1 MAPSRF
7 TQTWVS
13 WVIKNPKWTLLLLT
27 ILTLAAAAGLPRF
40 KLDASADSLTL
51 EADTDLD
58 YFRKVSKQYNAGDF
72 LVVTYTPKID
82 LFTDAALAKLNDL
95 HKELAAI
102 EGVQAVNSILNVPL
116 LYSPKQSLREI
127 AKQPRTLLTLGEDQ
141 TATDKSLAKQEFLT
155 SPIYRE
161 LILSPDGQ
169 TTALQLNLTVDKV
182 LIDLVT
188 QRDALISKRHQQTLT
203 AEEEQVLN
211 RVAAEYLQRRTDA
224 DAKSRD
230 RVAKVREITGRYKVD
245 AQIFVGGLTMIT
257 ADMVDYIR
265 SDLLI
270 FGTASF
276 LFMVF
281 ILAVLFRNVRYVL
294 IPIASCVMSIVLM
307 LGFLSWVDWRLTVI
321 SSNFVALLMIISL
334 TVTIHL
340 VMRYREYVAA
350 QPSWDRE
357 QLIMATLSFMAMPS
371 WNNTLTTVV
380 AFASFVTSGIRP
392 LIDFG
397 WMMSIGLIVALVL
410 SFVTLPAF
418 LMLLPKDQSVPAVH
432 PLTKTRRSISALCG
446 QFVEKFGRSIF
457 WGGIFLGLISF
468 WGVAKLE
475 VENRFIDYFHADT
488 EIHQGLALIDNKLGG
503 TTSLDIII
511 TPKFNATE
519 PARDADPFADA
530 DKDADTFSDDEDA
543 FADGDPLSENGA
555 KTSVWMTVGGMEY
568 LEKIHDYLETLPE
581 VGKVQ
586 SLATLYKVGKD
597 INGSLNNFELA
608 LMEKSLPEA
617 VSQVLFNPFLDKAN
631 DQTRITLRVKDS
643 YPDLKRAELI
653 ERIRSKINS
662 IDGMEIQEVRYSGL
676 LVLYNNMLQSLYSS
690 QIATL
695 GWSFVVIFIMFL
707 VLLRSWL
714 LSVVATVPTAIS
726 AVVMLGGMG
735 FFGIPLDMMTITI
748 ASITVGIGVDN
759 TIHYLHRFEEEL
771 QLDGDYLATMHRC
784 HASIGHAIY
793 HTNNIIVFGFS
804 IMVLS
809 SFIPTI
815 YFGALTGVAM
825 MVSLAGTLFFLP
837 QFILVLR
844 PFKIKQ
850 SVQTI

>member
-1 MAPSRF
+1 MAPSHF
-7 TQTWVS
+7 THTWVS
-13 WVIKNPKWTLLLLT
+13 WVIKNPRWTLLLLVV
-27 ILTLAAAAGLPRF
+27 LTLAAAAGLPRF

-51 EADTDLD
+51 EADKDLD
-58 YFRKVSKQYNAGDF
+58 YFRQVSKQYNSGDF
-72 LVVTYTPKID
+72 LVVTYTPKQE
-82 LFTDAALAKLNDL
+82 LFSDASLEHLNKLQA
-95 HKELAAI
+95 ELAAI
-102 EGVQAVNSILNVPL
+102 EGVETVNSILNVPL
-116 LYSPKQSLREI
+116 LYSPKQNLREI
-127 AKQPRTLLTLGEDQ
+127 AKQPRTLLSGGQDQ
-141 TATDKSLAKQEFLT
+141 TPTDRTLAKQEFLT

-169 TTALQLNLTVDKV
+169 TTALQLNLQVDKT
-182 LIDLVT
+182 LIDLVS
-188 QRDALISKRHQQTLT
+188 QRDALLTKRQQAGLNK
-203 AEEEQVLN
+203 EETQLLEQ
-211 RVAAEYLQRRTDA
+211 VAAEYLQLRTAA
-224 DAKSRD
+224 DARSHA
-230 RVAKVREITGRYKVD
+230 RVAKVREVVGRYKNE

-265 SDLLI
+265 SDLMI

-276 LFMVF
+276 LFMVL
-281 ILAVLFRNVRYVL
+281 ILAVLFRNLRYVL
-294 IPIASCVMSIVLM
+294 IPIASCVMSIVIM
-307 LGFLSWVDWRLTVI
+307 LGFLAWIDWRLTVI

-340 VMRYREYVAA
+340 VMRYREYVATH
-350 QPSWDRE
+350 PTWSRE

-397 WMMSIGLIVALVL
+397 WMMSIGLMVALVL

-418 LMLLPKDQSVPAVH
+418 LMLLPKDTAAPAVH

-446 QFVEKFGRSIF
+446 VLVEKCGPVIF
-457 WGGIFLGLISF
+457 WGGLILGGLSF
-468 WGVAKLE
+468 WGIAKLE

-488 EIHQGLALIDNKLGG
+488 EIHQGLSLIDNKLGG

-511 TPKFNATE
+511 TPK
-519 PARDADPFADA
+519 PASSAAAADADPFADPEKES
-530 DKDADTFSDDEDA
+530 DPFSNDEDA
-543 FADGDPLSENGA
+543 FADGDPLSENDA

-568 LEKIHDYLETLPE
+568 VQKIHDYLESLPE

-608 LMEKSLPEA
+608 LMEKSLPEP
-617 VSQVLFNPFLDKAN
+617 VSRVLFNPYLDKST

-643 YPDLKRAELI
+643 YPGLKRAELI
-653 ERIRSKINS
+653 DRIRTHISAL
-662 IDGMEIQEVRYSGL
+662 DGMEIQEVRYSRL
-676 LVLYNNMLQSLYSS
+676 LVLYNNMLQSLYTS

-707 VLLRSWL
+707 VLLRSFL

-726 AVVMLGGMG
+726 AAVMLGGMG
-735 FFGIPLDMMTITI
+735 FAGIPLDMMTITI

-771 QLDGDYLATMHRC
+771 QKDGDYLATMHRC

-825 MVSLAGTLFFLP
+825 MVALAGTMFFLP
-837 QFILVLR
+837 QFILMIK
-844 PFKIKQ
+844 PFKVFKPAA
-850 SVQTI
+850 

>member
-1 MAPSRF
+1 MAHSHF
-7 TQTWVS
+7 THTWVS
-13 WVIKNPKWTLLLLT
+13 WVIKNPRWTLLLLT
-27 ILTLAAAAGLPRF
+27 VLTLAAAAGLPRF

-51 EADTDLD
+51 EADKDLD
-58 YFRKVSKQYNAGDF
+58 YFRQVSKQFNSGDF
-72 LVVTYTPKID
+72 LVVTYTPKQD
-82 LFTDAALAKLNDL
+82 LFSTGALDHLGKLQA
-95 HKELAAI
+95 ELAAI
-102 EGVQAVNSILNVPL
+102 EGVETVNSILNVPL
-116 LYSPKQSLREI
+116 LYSPKQNLREI
-127 AKQPRTLLTLGEDQ
+127 AKQPRTLLSQGQDQ
-141 TATDKSLAKQEFLT
+141 TPTDKTLAKQEFLS

-169 TTALQLNLTVDKV
+169 TTALQLNLTVDKT
-182 LIDLVT
+182 LIDLVS
-188 QRDALISKRHQQTLT
+188 QRDALITKRNQQGLS
-203 AEEEQVLN
+203 AVEEQQLAK
-211 RVAAEYLQRRTDA
+211 VAAEYLQLRTAA
-224 DAKSRD
+224 DARSHA
-230 RVAKVREITGRYKVD
+230 RVAKVREVVGRYKTD

-265 SDLLI
+265 SDLMI

-276 LFMVF
+276 LFMVL
-281 ILAVLFRNVRYVL
+281 ILAVLFRNLRYVL
-294 IPIASCVMSIVLM
+294 IPIVSCVMSIVIM
-307 LGFLSWVDWRLTVI
+307 LGFLAWIDWRLTVI

-340 VMRYREYVAA
+340 VMRYREYVASH
-350 QPSWDRE
+350 PNWSRE

-397 WMMSIGLIVALVL
+397 WMMSIGLMVALVL

-418 LMLLPKDQSVPAVH
+418 LMLLPKDQAQPAVH
-432 PLTKTRRSISALCG
+432 PLTKTRRSISAWCG
-446 QFVEKFGRSIF
+446 VLVEKFGPGIF
-457 WGGIFLGLISF
+457 WGGLFLGVISF
-468 WGVAKLE
+468 WGIAKLE

-511 TPKFNATE
+511 TPKPPGNDMADE
-519 PARDADPFADA
+519 ADPFSDPAKEADP
-530 DKDADTFSDDEDA
+530 FSNADEDA
-543 FADGDPLSENGA
+543 FADGDPLSENDA

-568 LEKIHDYLETLPE
+568 VQKIHDYLESLPE

-608 LMEKSLPEA
+608 LMEKSLPEP
-617 VSQVLFNPFLDKAN
+617 VSRVLFNPFLDKTT

-643 YPDLKRAELI
+643 YPGLKRAELI
-653 ERIRSKINS
+653 ERIRNHINTL
-662 IDGMEIQEVRYSGL
+662 DGMDVQEVRYSGL

-707 VLLRSWL
+707 VLLRSFL

-726 AVVMLGGMG
+726 AAVMLGGMG
-735 FFGIPLDMMTITI
+735 FFGVPLDMMTITI

-825 MVSLAGTLFFLP
+825 MVALAGTMFFLP
-837 QFILVLR
+837 QFILLIK
-844 PFKIKQ
+844 PFKVFKP
-850 SVQTI
+850 VA

>member
-1 MAPSRF
+1 MNMSNHRL
-7 TQTWVS
+7 TQTWVC
-13 WVIKNPKWTLLLLT
+13 WVILHPKLTLVILALLT
-27 ILTLAAAAGLPRF
+27 MLAAAGLPRF

-51 EADTDLD
+51 EGDVDLD
-58 YFRKVSKQYNAGDF
+58 YFRHISKQYNSGDF
-72 LVVTYTPKID
+72 LVVTYTPKED
-82 LFTDAALAKLNDL
+82 LFSDAALNQLQL
-95 HKELAAI
+95 LQGELAAI
-102 EGVQAVNSILNVPL
+102 EGVTHVNSLLNVPL
-116 LYSPKQSLREI
+116 LYSPKQNLREI
-127 AKQPRTLLTLGEDQ
+127 AKQPKTLLTPGADR
-141 TATDKSLAKQEFLT
+141 ALAKQEFLT

-161 LILSPDGQ
+161 LILSPDGR
-169 TTALQLNLTVDKV
+169 TTALQLNLAVDKT
-182 LIDLVT
+182 LIDLVRLRDSLLVKRNT
-188 QRDALISKRHQQTLT
+188 QKLS
-203 AEEEQVLN
+203 AEEERQLQAVSQ
-211 RVAAEYLQRRTDA
+211 EYLDTRTQA
-224 DAKSRD
+224 DVRSHV
-230 RVAKVREITGRYKVD
+230 RVAKVRETVNRYKPQ

-276 LFMVF
+276 LFMVA
-281 ILAVLFRNVRYVL
+281 ILAVLFRNLRYVL
-294 IPIASCVMSIVLM
+294 IPIVSTVASLVLM
-307 LGFLSWVDWRLTVI
+307 LGFLSWLDWRLTVI

-340 VMRYREYVAA
+340 VMRYREYAA
-350 QPSWDRE
+350 THPNWSRE
-357 QLIMATLSFMAMPS
+357 QLIMATIAFMAMPS

-397 WMMSIGLIVALVL
+397 WMMSMGLMVSLVM
-410 SFVTLPAF
+410 SFLTLPAF
-418 LMLLPKDQSVPAVH
+418 LMLLPKDQVKPAVH
-432 PLTKTRRSISALCG
+432 PLTKTRSSISALCG
-446 QFVEKFGRSIF
+446 RLVERFGLGIFV
-457 WGGIFLGLISF
+457 GGIVLGLVSL
-468 WGVAKLE
+468 WGVTKLE

-488 EIHQGLALIDNKLGG
+488 EIHQGLALIDDKLGG

-511 TPKFNATE
+511 TPKTRAPTAQSE
-519 PARDADPFADA
+519 EDPFADGPKEE
-530 DKDADTFSDDEDA
+530 DPFSSGEDA
-543 FADGDPLSENGA
+543 FADNDPLSENNT

-568 LEKIHDYLETLPE
+568 LQQIHDYLESLPE

-586 SLATLYKVGKD
+586 SLATLYKVGRD

-608 LMEKSLPEA
+608 IMEKSLPDGVE
-617 VSQVLFNPFLDKAN
+617 SVLFEPFLNKDN

-643 YPDLKRAELI
+643 YPGLKRAELI
-653 ERIRSKINS
+653 ERIRAQINT
-662 IDGMEIQEVRYSGL
+662 IQGMEIQEVRYTGL
-676 LVLYNNMLQSLYSS
+676 LVLYNNMLQSLYGS

-714 LSVVATVPTAIS
+714 ISVVATVPTAIS

-735 FFGIPLDMMTITI
+735 FLAIPLDMMTITI

-759 TIHYLHRFEEEL
+759 TIHYLHRFEDEL
-771 QLDGDYLATMHRC
+771 QKDGDYLATMHRS
-784 HASIGHAIY
+784 HASIGHSIF

-825 MVSLAGTLFFLP
+825 LVSMAGTLFFLP
-837 QFILVLR
+837 KFILLVR
-844 PFKIKQ
+844 PFKVYNKAAAL
-850 SVQTI
+850 SGK

>member
-1 MAPSRF
+1 MAHSHF
-7 TQTWVS
+7 THTWVS
-13 WVIKNPKWTLLLLT
+13 WVIKNPRWTLLLLT
-27 ILTLAAAAGLPRF
+27 ALTLAAAAGLPRF

-51 EADTDLD
+51 EADKDLD
-58 YFRKVSKQYNAGDF
+58 YFRQVSKQFNSGDF
-72 LVVTYTPKID
+72 LVVTYTPKQD
-82 LFTDAALAKLNDL
+82 LFSAGALDHLGKLQA
-95 HKELAAI
+95 ELAAI
-102 EGVQAVNSILNVPL
+102 EGVETVNSILNVPL
-116 LYSPKQSLREI
+116 LYSPKQNLREI
-127 AKQPRTLLTLGEDQ
+127 AKQPRTLLSQGQDQ
-141 TATDKSLAKQEFLT
+141 TPTDKTLAKQEFLT

-169 TTALQLNLTVDKV
+169 TTALQLNLTVDKT
-182 LIDLVT
+182 LIDLVS
-188 QRDALISKRHQQTLT
+188 QRDALITKRNQQGLSA
-203 AEEEQVLN
+203 AEEQQLAK
-211 RVAAEYLQRRTDA
+211 VAAEYLQLRTAA
-224 DAKSRD
+224 DARSHA
-230 RVAKVREITGRYKVD
+230 RVAKVREVVGRYKTD

-265 SDLLI
+265 SDLMI

-276 LFMVF
+276 LFMVL
-281 ILAVLFRNVRYVL
+281 ILAVLFRNLRYVL
-294 IPIASCVMSIVLM
+294 IPIVSCVMSIVIM
-307 LGFLSWVDWRLTVI
+307 LGFLAWIDWRLTVI

-340 VMRYREYVAA
+340 VMRYREYVASH
-350 QPSWDRE
+350 PNWSRE

-397 WMMSIGLIVALVL
+397 WMMSIGLMVALVL

-418 LMLLPKDQSVPAVH
+418 LMLLPKDQAQPAVH
-432 PLTKTRRSISALCG
+432 PLTKTRRSISAWCG
-446 QFVEKFGRSIF
+446 VLVEKFGPGIF
-457 WGGIFLGLISF
+457 WGGLFLGVISF
-468 WGVAKLE
+468 WGIAKLE

-511 TPKFNATE
+511 TPKPPGNDMADE
-519 PARDADPFADA
+519 ADPFSDPAKEADP
-530 DKDADTFSDDEDA
+530 FSNTDEDA
-543 FADGDPLSENGA
+543 FADGDPLSENDA

-568 LEKIHDYLETLPE
+568 VQKIHDYLESLPE

-608 LMEKSLPEA
+608 LMEKSLPEP
-617 VSQVLFNPFLDKAN
+617 VSRVLFNPFLDKTT

-643 YPDLKRAELI
+643 YPGLKRAELI
-653 ERIRSKINS
+653 ERIRNHINTL
-662 IDGMEIQEVRYSGL
+662 DGMDVQEVRYSGL

-707 VLLRSWL
+707 VLLRSFL

-726 AVVMLGGMG
+726 AAVMLGGMG
-735 FFGIPLDMMTITI
+735 FFGVPLDMMTITI

-825 MVSLAGTLFFLP
+825 MVALAGTMFFLP
-837 QFILVLR
+837 QFILLIK
-844 PFKIKQ
+844 PFKVFKP
-850 SVQTI
+850 VA

>member
-1 MAPSRF
+1 MAHSHF
-7 TQTWVS
+7 THTWVS
-13 WVIKNPKWTLLLLT
+13 WVIKNPRWTLLLLT
-27 ILTLAAAAGLPRF
+27 VFTLAAAAGLPRF

-51 EADTDLD
+51 EADKDLD
-58 YFRKVSKQYNAGDF
+58 YFRQVSKQFNSGDF
-72 LVVTYTPKID
+72 LVVTYTPKQD
-82 LFTDAALAKLNDL
+82 LFSTGALDHLGKLQA
-95 HKELAAI
+95 ELAAI
-102 EGVQAVNSILNVPL
+102 EGVETVNSILNVPL
-116 LYSPKQSLREI
+116 LYSPKQNLREI
-127 AKQPRTLLTLGEDQ
+127 AKQPRTLLSQGQDQ
-141 TATDKSLAKQEFLT
+141 TPTDKTLAKQEFLT

-169 TTALQLNLTVDKV
+169 TTALQLNLTVDKT
-182 LIDLVT
+182 LIDLVS
-188 QRDALISKRHQQTLT
+188 QRDALITKRNQQGLSA
-203 AEEEQVLN
+203 AEEQQLAK
-211 RVAAEYLQRRTDA
+211 VAAEYLQLRTAA
-224 DAKSRD
+224 DARSHA
-230 RVAKVREITGRYKVD
+230 RVAKVREVVGRYKTD

-265 SDLLI
+265 SDLMI

-276 LFMVF
+276 LFMVL
-281 ILAVLFRNVRYVL
+281 ILAVLFRNLRYVL
-294 IPIASCVMSIVLM
+294 IPIVSCVMSIVIM
-307 LGFLSWVDWRLTVI
+307 LGFLAWIDWRLTVI

-340 VMRYREYVAA
+340 VMRYREYVASH
-350 QPSWDRE
+350 PNWSRE

-397 WMMSIGLIVALVL
+397 WMMSIGLMVALVL

-418 LMLLPKDQSVPAVH
+418 LMLLPKDQAQPAVH
-432 PLTKTRRSISALCG
+432 PLTKTRRSISAWCG
-446 QFVEKFGRSIF
+446 VLVEKFGPGIF
-457 WGGIFLGLISF
+457 WGGLFLGVISF
-468 WGVAKLE
+468 WGIAKLE

-511 TPKFNATE
+511 TPKPPGNDMADE
-519 PARDADPFADA
+519 ADPFSDPAKEADP
-530 DKDADTFSDDEDA
+530 FSNTDEDA
-543 FADGDPLSENGA
+543 FADGDPLSENDA

-568 LEKIHDYLETLPE
+568 VQKIHDYLESLPE

-608 LMEKSLPEA
+608 LMEKSLPEP
-617 VSQVLFNPFLDKAN
+617 VSRVLFNPFLDKTT

-643 YPDLKRAELI
+643 YPGLKRAELI
-653 ERIRSKINS
+653 ERIRNHINTL
-662 IDGMEIQEVRYSGL
+662 DGMDVQEVRYSGL

-707 VLLRSWL
+707 VLLRSFL

-726 AVVMLGGMG
+726 AAVMLGGMG
-735 FFGIPLDMMTITI
+735 FFGVPLDMMTITI

-825 MVSLAGTLFFLP
+825 MVALAGTMFFLP
-837 QFILVLR
+837 QFILLIK
-844 PFKIKQ
+844 PFKVFKP
-850 SVQTI
+850 VA